1 MKIFII
7 LLLLT
12 SCAVKKPIDNTSVK
26 VILPGDPDTENYESD
41 TSHYNVYNVTY
52 KRTGITQLFVLGLSL
67 NINEWLYED
76 VEKIDTLQS
85 NVRLIE
91 VENLNR

>member
-12 SCAVKKPIDNTSVK
+12 SCAIKKPIDNNSVK
-26 VILPGDPDTENYESD
+26 VILPGDLYTENYEAD

-52 KRTGITQLFVLGLSL
+52 KRTGITQIFVFGLAL
-67 NINEWLYED
+67 NINEWLYGD

-91 VENLNR
+91 IKNLNR